1 MFSLRPQ
8 NPNFTDIISESGK
21 NCKRLIDSCGY
32 GILPCEPEVG
42 LKMKGREYWR
52 KALRQIKDV
61 RMLALAGMLCALRI
75 VLESYLYIP
84 LGPNLEFSLA
94 FLPNALGAMV
104 YGPIVALVSGAVT
117 DVVSWLLVSKGPFF
131 PLFTLLEMLSS
142 FLYGLFLYEKKISF
156 PRCALCKG
164 LLNLICN
171 VLLTSLFLSMMYG
184 KAVTV
189 YMAGRAVKNAA
200 LFLPEGLLLFLLL
213 KAMQPRLNALAPGAR
228 RTKA

>member
-1 MFSLRPQ
+1 
-8 NPNFTDIISESGK
+8 
-21 NCKRLIDSCGY
+21 
-32 GILPCEPEVG
+32 
-42 LKMKGREYWR
+42 MKGCEYWR
-52 KALRQIKDV
+52 KALRQIRDV

-104 YGPIVALVSGAVT
+104 YGPVVALVSGAVT

-213 KAMQPRLNALAPGAR
+213 KAMQPSLNALAPGAR
-228 RTKA
+228 RAKS

>member
-1 MFSLRPQ
+1 
-8 NPNFTDIISESGK
+8 
-21 NCKRLIDSCGY
+21 
-32 GILPCEPEVG
+32 
-42 LKMKGREYWR
+42 
-52 KALRQIKDV
+52 
-61 RMLALAGMLCALRI
+61 
-75 VLESYLYIP
+75 
-84 LGPNLEFSLA
+84 
-94 FLPNALGAMV
+94 
-104 YGPIVALVSGAVT
+104 
-117 DVVSWLLVSKGPFF
+117 
-131 PLFTLLEMLSS
+131 MLSS

-228 RTKA
+228 RAKA